1 MDDVMKMRIL
11 NYTLIG
17 LIFIFVNTF
26 YSYQEET
33 KYEIL
38 TNTIVNML
46 NMRHYSPPEIDDSL
60 SIKFYNNFLKKID
73 PGKRFITKEDIAKL
87 EKHKFSLDDA
97 IKAKNFSF
105 FNEAYQILDT
115 RIAETKTF
123 YKDLLKE
130 PFDFKKT
137 EYFELDPQK
146 SDFAKDLKE
155 RKELWRKL
163 FKYEVLTRIADQ
175 LEVQEKAR
183 QNNDT
188 SVTIKSLKEIE
199 KEEREKVQKRWDDF
213 FIRIAKITKED
224 RFNDYI
230 NAFTEI
236 FDPHTQYFPPK
247 DKEDFDINM
256 SGSLE
261 GIGAQLSQ
269 RDEYIRVERII
280 PGSPAWKQGELKE
293 GDIILKVAQGDG
305 EPVDVVNMRLDDA
318 VRLIRGKKGTEA
330 RLTVRKVDGSIKVIP
345 IIRDIIQLEETFA
358 KSIILENNNQ
368 RFGYIKLPSFY
379 ADFNDRYGRRSS
391 LDMKQELIKL
401 KNENINGLVLD
412 LRNNGGGSLDDV
424 IDIAGLFIKTGP
436 IVQVNSRYG
445 APQIRQDFDPNV
457 YYSGPLVILV
467 NSVSASASEILA
479 AAMQDY
485 KRAIIIGSEHTF
497 GKGTVQAMLDL
508 DQNINPKFNSL
519 KPFGALK
526 LTIQKFYRIN
536 GGSTQL
542 KGVEPDVILPD
553 SYMHT
558 DIGEKSYD
566 YALPWTSIQPA
577 NYEPMKL
584 SSTYFD
590 KVIENSRN
598 RVKNDKYFSSIE
610 AKAKRLKEIREKT
623 LIPLNY
629 DEFLEDRKLR
639 KELASSLEETE
650 EEIKNLIIKPLQAD
664 LNNNENN
671 ESQKDRDQ
679 AWYSSVKK
687 DNYIRE
693 ALNVLT
699 DMNDYLSKR

>member
-1 MDDVMKMRIL
+1 MKMRIL
-11 NYTLIG
+11 NYILIG

-26 YSYQEET
+26 SSYEEET

-38 TNTIVNML
+38 TSTIVNML

-60 SIKFYNNFLKKID
+60 SLKFYNNILKKID
-73 PGKRFITKEDIAKL
+73 PGKRFITKEDITKL
-87 EKHKFSLDDA
+87 DKYMFFLDDA
-97 IKAKNFSF
+97 LKTKNFSF
-105 FNEAYQILDT
+105 FNELYQIIEK
-115 RIAETKTF
+115 RIDETKNF
-123 YKDLLKE
+123 YKDLLKD
-130 PFDFKKT
+130 PFDFKKS

-146 SDFAKDLKE
+146 TDYAKDLKE

-163 FKYEVLTRIADQ
+163 FKYEVITRIAEQ
-175 LEVQEKAR
+175 LETQEKAR
-183 QNNDT
+183 ENNDT
-188 SVTIKSLKEIE
+188 SITIKSIEEIE

-213 FIRIAKITKED
+213 FIRIGKLTRED

-236 FDPHTQYFPPK
+236 FDPHTQFFPPK

-293 GDIILKVAQGDG
+293 GDIILKVAQGDS

-330 RLTVRKVDGSIKVIP
+330 RLTVRKVDGSIKVIS

-358 KSIILENNNQ
+358 KSLILENNNQ

-401 KNENINGLVLD
+401 KNEDINGLVLD

-424 IDIAGLFIKTGP
+424 VDIAGLFIKTGP

-445 APQIRQDFDPNV
+445 APQIRQDFDPNI
-457 YYSGPLVILV
+457 YYNGPLIILV

-485 KRAIIIGSEHTF
+485 KRAIIMGSEHTF

-508 DQNINPKFNSL
+508 DQNINPKYNSL

-542 KGVEPDVILPD
+542 KGVEPDIILPD

-566 YALPWTSIQPA
+566 YALPWTSISPA
-577 NYEPMKL
+577 NYEQIE
-584 SSTYFD
+584 SSSFYFN
-590 KVIENSRN
+590 KVIENSKN
-598 RVKNDKYFSSIE
+598 RVKNDKYFSAIE
-610 AKAKRLKEIREKT
+610 SKAKTLKDLREKT
-623 LIPLNY
+623 LIPLNF
-629 DEFLEDRKLR
+629 DEFIQDRKFR
-639 KELASSLEETE
+639 KELASSLEQND
-650 EEIKNLIIKPLQAD
+650 EEIKNFNIKPLKAD
-664 LNNNENN
+664 LNNDEKNENL
-671 ESQKDRDQ
+671 KDRNE

-693 ALNVLT
+693 AINVLI
-699 DMNDYLSKR
+699 DMNHYLSKK